1 MTTTA
6 HRTSLADVRA
16 TDQAAR
22 TAEVERLV
30 AVLAWLEQHLVDPR
44 TSDDVAFPDY
54 GDGELLLAGD
64 GAPAVSEAAV
74 VELVTS
80 LGLSD
85 GAGRHFLGI
94 WLEVRYRL
102 PRLWQRVLDLEV
114 APWRARRVAE
124 STRSLPLEGAAYVDV
139 KLDGFAHSLS
149 WAQLERTVEAARVEF
164 DPEEV
169 ERRRAADP
177 RHFDVRIDRAGID
190 GYAYVDGLLDV
201 ADALDLDAAVSAT
214 AAQLTDL
221 GCEESLGVR
230 RAMAVGEIARA
241 QLALDL
247 DTEKPGRAVT
257 LYVHLS
263 ESVVATLDN
272 TGTHVLLDQ
281 VATWCGTATTV
292 TVKPVRD
299 LNAHHRVDG
308 YAPTDPIREQ
318 VLLTWPGC
326 VFPYCT
332 RRARSCDL
340 DHRVN
345 HADGG
350 ATCPCNLAP
359 LCRTHHRM
367 KTFSGW
373 TYEPAETTETGIPTA
388 FTWTGPSGDQFR
400 VDHDGSIPLPPEP

>member
-22 TAEVERLV
+22 SAEVERLV

-44 TSDDVAFPDY
+44 TSEDVAFPDY

-74 VELVTS
+74 VELVTN

-124 STRSLPLEGAAYVDV
+124 STRSLPWGGADYVDAR
-139 KLDGFAHSLS
+139 LDGFAHSLS

-177 RHFDVRIDRAGID
+177 RHFDVRTDRAGID
-190 GYAYVDGLLDV
+190 GYVYVDGLLDV

-221 GCEESLGVR
+221 GCEESLDVR

-247 DTEKPGRAVT
+247 DTEQPGRAVT

-263 ESVVATLDN
+263 ESGVATLDN
-272 TGTHVLLDQ
+272 TDTPPCSTRSPRGAAPPPLSPSSRSVTSTPIT
-281 VATWCGTATTV
+281 ASTATSPPIRSGSRCSSPGPAASSLTALGARAAA
-292 TVKPVRD
+292 TSTTASTTPTAAPPAR
-299 LNAHHRVDG
+299 ATSHPCA
-308 YAPTDPIREQ
+308 APT
-318 VLLTWPGC
+318 
-326 VFPYCT
+326 
-332 RRARSCDL
+332 
-340 DHRVN
+340 
-345 HADGG
+345 
-350 ATCPCNLAP
+350 
-359 LCRTHHRM
+359 
-367 KTFSGW
+367 
-373 TYEPAETTETGIPTA
+373 TA
-388 FTWTGPSGDQFR
+388 
-400 VDHDGSIPLPPEP
+400 